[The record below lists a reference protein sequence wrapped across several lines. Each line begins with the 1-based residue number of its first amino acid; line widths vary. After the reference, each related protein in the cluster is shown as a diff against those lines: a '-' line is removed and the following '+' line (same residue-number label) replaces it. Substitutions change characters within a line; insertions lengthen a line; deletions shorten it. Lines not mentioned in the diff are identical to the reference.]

1 MFLFRRGENR
11 NSPRTGDDLIR
22 SQATGRCDLRTPC
35 GSKARIVILTNL
47 IGKRIQE
54 KKSTK
59 THIFI
64 I

>member
-35 GSKARIVILTNL
+35 GSKARIANL